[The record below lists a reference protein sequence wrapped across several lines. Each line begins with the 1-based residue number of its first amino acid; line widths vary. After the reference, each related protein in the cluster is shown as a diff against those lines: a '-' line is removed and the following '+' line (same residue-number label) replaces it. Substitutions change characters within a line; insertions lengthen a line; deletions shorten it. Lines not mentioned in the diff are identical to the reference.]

1 MEKHPLQQ
9 IIDDLHARHA
19 QRTDGEIA
27 TYIPE
32 LSKADPDGFGICVA
46 TADGRVFEAG
56 DSRREFTIQ
65 SMSKTF
71 TYGLALEGCG
81 KAKVAQHVGVEPS
94 GDAYNSI
101 QLEPVT
107 HRPFNPMINAGAI
120 AMSALLNE
128 RYGSEA
134 IDHILQRLGA
144 AAGRSLTVDQ
154 AVYESESKTGHRN
167 RAIGHLLLNFG
178 IIGDDV
184 EAALD
189 LYFKQCAILVTS
201 RDAAVMAATLANLGK
216 NPVDGQEVFDIGCV
230 KDMLSIMLT
239 CGMYDYSGEW
249 AYRVG
254 IPAKSGVS
262 GGVMAV
268 INRQMGVASFSPRL
282 DRRGNSCRGIDVCAD
297 LANELGLHM
306 FDCMNEGS
314 SYLKAIL
321 ST

>member
-65 SMSKTF
+65 SISKAIC
-71 TYGLALEGCG
+71 YGLALEDIGVD
-81 KAKVAQHVGVEPS
+81 AMLRKVDVEPS
-94 GDAYNSI
+94 GEAFNSI
-101 QLEPVT
+101 SLHPVT
-107 HRPFNPMINAGAI
+107 GRPRNPMINAGAI

-154 AVYESESKTGHRN
+154 AVYESESRTGHRN

-178 IIGDDV
+178 IVGDHV

-189 LYFKQCAILVTS
+189 LYLKQYAILVTS
-201 RDAAVMAATLANLGK
+201 RDAAVMAATLANLGT

-268 INRQMGVASFSPRL
+268 INRQMGVASVSPRL

-321 ST
+321 RT